1 MYKETGE
8 KQQVNEFNARSI
20 ERLNIFIDVEATD
33 GSILGETIN
42 GLISFHFKNILGF
55 FPQTN
60 F

>member
-42 GLISFHFKNILGF
+42 GLISFRFKNILGF

>member
-42 GLISFHFKNILGF
+42 GLISFRFKNILGF
-55 FPQTN
+55 FLQTN